1 MRGIFICSTFTPML
15 RFPNCKINLGLSVT
29 HKREDG
35 YHALDTVFYP
45 LPLCDVLEFI
55 ESDEMIFESSG
66 LDIPGDANDNIILR
80 AYRLLK
86 HDFPSIPN
94 LHIHLHKNI
103 PTGGG
108 LGGGSSDAAFMLMM
122 MDECFNLSHSPSS
135 ATLLPLTPYA
145 LSLGSDC
152 PFFLY
157 NTPCHALGRGEL
169 LTPINVDLSAYC
181 FVLILP
187 SIHIP
192 TPWAFT
198 QLTPAPPP
206 KSTKDIIRRPIE
218 TWKDILKNDFEEGI
232 FKAYPLLK
240 KIKEDLYHAGAV
252 YASMSGSGST
262 MFGIIDKIRLEDVK
276 KKIDEEKLF
285 EGLGVYYVQG

>member
-1 MRGIFICSTFTPML
+1 MI

-35 YHALDTVFYP
+35 YHSLDTVFYP
-45 LPLCDVLEFI
+45 LPLYDALEFI
-55 ESDEMIFESSG
+55 ESNDMIFESSG
-66 LDIPGDANDNIILR
+66 LRIPGDANDNIILK

-86 HDFPSIPN
+86 HDFPSLPN
-94 LHIHLHKNI
+94 LHIHVHKNI

-108 LGGGSSDAAFMLMM
+108 LGGGSSDAASMLMM
-122 MDECFNLSHSPSS
+122 MDEYFNLSHSPSP
-135 ATLLPLTPYA
+135 ATNVPLTPYPLYLTPYA

-157 NTPCHALGRGEL
+157 NTPCHASGRGEL
-169 LTPINVDLSAYC
+169 LTPIELDLHTFS
-181 FVLILP
+181 FILILP
-187 SIHIP
+187 NIHIP

-198 QLTPAPPP
+198 QLTPTPPP
-206 KSTKDIIRRPIE
+206 NSTNDIVRQPVE
-218 TWKDILKNDFEEGI
+218 TWKDRLKNDFEEGI

-262 MFGIIDKIRLEDVK
+262 MYGIIDKNRLEDVK
-276 KKIDEEKLF
+276 NKIEKEKLF